1 MLRKLDLNS
10 GVCDLAQFLHLVGLY
25 MSPKAP
31 SAGNHW
37 SKAIFLKSTIRGA
50 ESSSII
56 RCPESVVYG

>member
-31 SAGNHW
+31 SAGIHW
-37 SKAIFLKSTIRGA
+37 SRAIFLKSSIRGA
-50 ESSSII
+50 EPLLLT